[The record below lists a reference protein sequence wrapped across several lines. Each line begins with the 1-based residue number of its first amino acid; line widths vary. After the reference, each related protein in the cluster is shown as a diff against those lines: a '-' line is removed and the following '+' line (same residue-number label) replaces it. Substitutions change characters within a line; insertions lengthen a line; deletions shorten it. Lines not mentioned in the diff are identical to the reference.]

1 MARQQ
6 TRRQQTSAA
15 DKPKKRSL
23 LGLIFL
29 PVGLV
34 LGIFSYLFLSVL
46 VSTGIEWA
54 GMLFGWWDYRHSE
67 LVLRQELHYLGD
79 NFSST
84 LFGTS
89 AEEAAQ
95 RVTRYFQ
102 QWLVLP
108 QDTPPGIG
116 QKLISTRAWDRLLAH
131 WAYYRNAFVFVLM
144 VTGIRSLI
152 VLLSSALLVLV
163 GMLAAIDGLHMR
175 EIRKVTG
182 GVEHAGLYHHAK
194 ALVPYTI
201 GLSPVIYLSWPNP
214 VNPNYIL
221 LPGVGLFY
229 IVILTS
235 FATFKKIV

>member
-1 MARQQ
+1 MAKKKQQ
-6 TRRQQTSAA
+6 NNVAE
-15 DKPKKRSL
+15 KPKKRSL
-23 LGLIFL
+23 LGLLFM
-29 PVGLV
+29 PFGLV
-34 LGIFSYLFLSVL
+34 LAMASYLVLSVI

-54 GMLFGWWDYRHSE
+54 GMLFGWWDYGHAERTLAVE
-67 LVLRQELHYLGD
+67 LTYLGD

-95 RVTRYFQ
+95 RGTRYFQ

-116 QKLISTRAWDRLLAH
+116 QKLISTRLWEQFLAQ
-131 WAYYRNAFVFVLM
+131 WAFYRNAFIFTLM
-144 VTGIRSLI
+144 VTGIRCLI

-229 IVILTS
+229 IAILTS

>member
-1 MARQQ
+1 MAKKKQQ
-6 TRRQQTSAA
+6 NNVAE
-15 DKPKKRSL
+15 KPKKRSL
-23 LGLIFL
+23 LGLLFM
-29 PVGLV
+29 PFGLV
-34 LGIFSYLFLSVL
+34 LAMASYLVLSVI

-54 GMLFGWWDYRHSE
+54 GMLFGWWDYGHAERTLAVE
-67 LVLRQELHYLGD
+67 LTYLGD

-116 QKLISTRAWDRLLAH
+116 QKLISTRLWEQFLAQ
-131 WAYYRNAFVFVLM
+131 WAFYRNAFIFTLM
-144 VTGIRSLI
+144 VTGIRCLI

-229 IVILTS
+229 IAILTS